1 VHLYRLPTI
10 LKHQV
15 TNGFTYLRRSNL
27 PVGVK
32 SKSWEDRKRKDTQLA
47 AIKALAKEMKDEK
60 EAEIAR

>member
-1 VHLYRLPTI
+1 MYV
-10 LKHQV
+10 
-15 TNGFTYLRRSNL
+15 RRSNL
-27 PVGVK
+27 PAGVK